1 MTEVLSQSEIE
12 ALLAEMSFPSDADKA
27 EEGAR
32 TKAAR
37 QAAARRGAAA
47 VFVPLSR
54 RRAIEVSGQAPGTET
69 CEPYDFRRPDKISK
83 DQQRTL
89 QVLHEAF
96 ARVFASTISGYLRT
110 QVQIELVSIE
120 QLPYEEYIRSISASL
135 VNILNVSPLTGQI
148 IFEIDLR
155 ILFVMLDRLLGGT
168 GEGGLKQ
175 GKDITDIEK
184 VLADTIIRRA
194 LKDLS
199 GAWENVVPLEFET
212 VSVETNAQFVQIV
225 PNNDTVIL
233 VLLEIHMG
241 DHQGAMSLCI
251 PYVLIKPIVTK
262 LNAQRWFAIGAKKAS
277 AQMIKQ
283 MAIRLR
289 ETTKVPC
296 VAKLGT
302 SRVTVGKLNSLK
314 VGEVIPLTIPPP
326 MRGDTME
333 EDASAHLGRAEIL
346 IGSQPKFLGRIGL
359 CRGNR
364 LAIQIEQVL
373 PPPPQLVS
381 HKEYA

>member
-12 ALLAEMSFPSDADKA
+12 ALLAEMTFPSDAEKEA
-27 EEGAR
+27 EGAR

-37 QAAARRGAAA
+37 QAAAKQQGAKS

-54 RRAIEVSGQAPGTET
+54 RRALEVTGQTPGTDS
-69 CEPYDFRRPDKISK
+69 CELYDFRRPDKISK

-96 ARVFASTISGYLRT
+96 AHVFASTISGYLRT

-135 VNILNVSPLTGQI
+135 VNILNVSPLTGQM
-148 IFEIDLR
+148 IFEVDLR

-184 VLADTIIRRA
+184 VLADTIVRRA

-199 GAWENVVPLEFET
+199 SAWENVVPLDFET

-233 VLLEIHMG
+233 VLFELHMG

-277 AQMIKQ
+277 TQMIKQ
-283 MAIRLR
+283 MALRLR

-296 VAKLGT
+296 VAKLGA
-302 SRVTVGKLNSLK
+302 SHITVGTLNTMQ
-314 VGEVIPLTIPPP
+314 VGDVIPLTIPPT
-326 MRGDTME
+326 MRGDPDDDT
-333 EDASAHLGRAEIL
+333 SLHLGRAEIV
-346 IGSQPKFLGRIGL
+346 IGNQPKFRGRIGL
-359 CRGNR
+359 CRANR
-364 LAIQIEQVL
+364 LAIQIEQVV

>member
-12 ALLAEMSFPSDADKA
+12 ALLAEMTFPTD
-27 EEGAR
+27 EGKEGEGVR
-32 TKAAR
+32 TATAR
-37 QAAARRGAAA
+37 QAAEKRANKS
-47 VFVPLSR
+47 VFVPLSKR
-54 RRAIEVSGQAPGTET
+54 RVLEVTGHAPGADS
-69 CEPYDFRRPDKISK
+69 CELYDFRRPDKISK

-135 VNILNVSPLTGQI
+135 VNILNVSPLTGQMI
-148 IFEIDLR
+148 YEIDLR

-184 VLADTIIRRA
+184 VLANTIMTRA
-194 LKDLS
+194 LKDLGS
-199 GAWENVVPLEFET
+199 AWENVVPLEFDT

-233 VLLEIHMG
+233 VLFEVHLG

-251 PYVLIKPIVTK
+251 PYVLIKPIVQK
-262 LNAQRWFAIGAKKAS
+262 LNAQRWFAIGAKKATP
-277 AQMIKQ
+277 QMVKQ
-283 MAIRLR
+283 MAIHLR

-296 VAKLGT
+296 VARLGT
-302 SRVTVGKLNSLK
+302 SRISVGKLDKLAI
-314 VGEVIPLTIPPP
+314 GDVIPLSVPSS
-326 MRGDTME
+326 MRGSLVE
-333 EDASAHLGRAEIL
+333 EENGPHLGRVEIV
-346 IGSQPKFLGRIGL
+346 IGKQPKFRGRIGL
-359 CRGNR
+359 CRGSR
-364 LAIQIEQVL
+364 LAIQIDEVV

-381 HKEYA
+381 HKEFA